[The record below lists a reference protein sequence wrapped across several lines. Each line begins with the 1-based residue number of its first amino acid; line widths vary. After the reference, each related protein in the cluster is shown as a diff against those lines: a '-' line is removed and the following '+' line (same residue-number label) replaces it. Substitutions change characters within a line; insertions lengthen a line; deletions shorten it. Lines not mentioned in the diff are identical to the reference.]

1 MLKSQLLQEWQDQG
15 IIKDEN
21 VLKAFSQVRREDFV
35 PKEYRQQAYEDSPLP
50 LGHGATISQP
60 TTVMLMLQALEV
72 KQGYT
77 ILEIG
82 SGSGYN
88 AALLSNLVG
97 SKGKVVTIEY
107 VKELSKLA
115 EKNLSN
121 FKNVKVVYADGKY
134 GFKQQYQYH
143 RIIITAACQDFP
155 KDLLNQLRINGI
167 ILAPIGPFHNQ
178 EVIKAVKTKTELTRE
193 SIGSFV
199 FVPLK

>member
-1 MLKSQLLQEWQDQG
+1 MLAKNQLLSYWKAKK
-15 IIKDEN
+15 IIKAEQ
-21 VLKAFSQVRREDFV
+21 LFQAFLAIKREDFV
-35 PKEYRQQAYEDSPLP
+35 LPEYRHQAYEDTPLP

-178 EVIKAVKTKTELTRE
+178 EVIKAVKTKTE
-193 SIGSFV
+193 
-199 FVPLK
+199 